1 MHRDDHDL
9 HAIVDHELDDDGMR
23 TTLGRLAVDPDAAAR
38 CAAYTEQRAALTSLR
53 EGLGLSLPA
62 RSLAELE
69 DELRAIVQR
78 RKQVRLAV
86 AVGGAMAFVGYASRP
101 DSGHNPGPKTAV
113 RASAAPFAAATR
125 PGASHPAPPAA
136 AASAPRRRAWRGRSG
151 RPKCG

>member
-9 HAIVDHELDDDGMR
+9 HAIVDHELDDEGMR
-23 TTLGRLAVDPDAAAR
+23 TTLGRLAADRDAAAR

-69 DELRAIVQR
+69 GELRAVVQR

-86 AVGGAMAFVGYASRP
+86 AVGGAMAFVGR
-101 DSGHNPGPKTAV
+101 HRLRELTAHDAAC
-113 RASAAPFAAATR
+113 RAGGGQEAGS
-125 PGASHPAPPAA
+125 
-136 AASAPRRRAWRGRSG
+136 
-151 RPKCG
+151 